1 MWRPLV
7 LRTMAGMVQ
16 GRPDDSGDY
25 EYDLA
30 HERPEAG
37 QPSAA
42 HRPDQR
48 PAAAPSGR
56 PVEYGQDMSYDE
68 AHDF

>member
-1 MWRPLV
+1 
-7 LRTMAGMVQ
+7 MVQ
-16 GRPDDSGDY
+16 GRPEDSGDY

-30 HERPEAG
+30 HERP
-37 QPSAA
+37 PSGERAA
-42 HRPDQR
+42 VHRPDQR

-56 PVEYGQDMSYDE
+56 PIEYGEDMSYDE

>member
-1 MWRPLV
+1 
-7 LRTMAGMVQ
+7 MVQ

-30 HERPEAG
+30 HERPTG
-37 QPSAA
+37 QQSVA
-42 HRPDQR
+42 HRPDER
-48 PAAAPSGR
+48 PAPGPAGR
-56 PVEYGQDMSYDE
+56 QVELDGDMSYDE